1 MHRKVF
7 MLKVSL
13 RKNSAG
19 IGSKKF
25 YFRSSNSGV
34 LTTEQLVTEMATF
47 NTTITE
53 ADTLGV
59 LNVMK
64 RLIVKYV
71 NLGFTVHTPL
81 GYFHASASGSTD
93 DMLDDFMP
101 TVKENNHQVAVL
113 YRPDSDVD
121 TTVQNGIQIE
131 RVSDKLITEPF
142 IGGIRNAAGPVDAP
156 IHAGDTIF
164 IIGDYLKFNEGDEKQ
179 GVFLIQDGKETK
191 LTYIPHNSGIK
202 IEARIPADTAAGS
215 YGLAVRTMPS
225 SELKETRIK
234 NPLVITA

>member
-19 IGSKKF
+19 KGTKKY

-64 RLIVKYV
+64 RLVVKYV

-93 DMLDDFMP
+93 NLLDDFTP
-101 TVKENNHQVAVL
+101 GLENVNHEIAML
-113 YRPDSDVD
+113 YRPDSGVNADIKK
-121 TTVQNGIQIE
+121 GIQIE
-131 RVSDKLITEPF
+131 RVTNKLITEPA
-142 IGGIRNAAGPVDAP
+142 IDEVRNASGTSDTP
-156 IHAGDTIF
+156 IRAGDTVF

-191 LTYIPHNSGIK
+191 LTYIPHNTGMK

-215 YGLAVRTMPS
+215 YGLVVRTMPS